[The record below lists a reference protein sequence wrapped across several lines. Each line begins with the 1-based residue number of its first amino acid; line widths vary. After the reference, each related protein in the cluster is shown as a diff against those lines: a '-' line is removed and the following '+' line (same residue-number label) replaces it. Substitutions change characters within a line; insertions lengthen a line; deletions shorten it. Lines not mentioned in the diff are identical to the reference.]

1 MVFVNQS
8 IVYLN
13 VCFVLVIIT
22 QQKISAPNVVSNYFL
37 SRTLYDQ
44 TLPLLPFSL
53 MFSFPIFPFIEVFIE
68 YSLSQIVSDEKL
80 IDYPVNKSLDT
91 IYMSRNM
98 LQIVFYRFWIFYF
111 RLKYYWAF
119 LVHFIL
125 HERFNIRTI

>member
-1 MVFVNQS
+1 
-8 IVYLN
+8 
-13 VCFVLVIIT
+13 
-22 QQKISAPNVVSNYFL
+22 
-37 SRTLYDQ
+37 
-44 TLPLLPFSL
+44 

-125 HERFNIRTI
+125 HERFNIGTI